1 MSKQLVNFQKPKKKE
16 EVLRDYR
23 FHKVLYE
30 LRKPH
35 SPLTILIC
43 TFDIPDEWL
52 IDIVEYKTK
61 SEKVTDNYMILAN
74 QIEKFI
80 ELYGRDGFK
89 VITNIDKK

>member
-1 MSKQLVNFQKPKKKE
+1 MSEKVFNYQKPKQKA

-30 LRKPH
+30 MRKHH

-61 SEKVTDNYMILAN
+61 TELVTDNYMILAN
-74 QIEKFI
+74 QIETFI
-80 ELYGRDGFK
+80 SLYKKNGFEI
-89 VITNIDKK
+89 ITKY